1 MQSARI
7 FKSNTSQAVRFP
19 KQVALPDSVKEV
31 DIIAMG
37 RARLVVPSGEGWDS
51 WFDGEAVTDD
61 FMELRD
67 QPEGQARESL

>member
-19 KQVALPDSVKEV
+19 KQVAFPDCVKEV

-37 RARLVVPSGEGWDS
+37 RARFQVRVGIVGSMVRL
-51 WFDGEAVTDD
+51 
-61 FMELRD
+61 
-67 QPEGQARESL
+67 